1 MFTEG
6 HDRASEGE
14 QGKTDECAE
23 GKKGKKCGD
32 ESSQERGGM
41 ASGGDHSAAIDYIVG
56 WDPEHNN
63 AWKMDHNGKY
73 RDFATE
79 IKTDGAAED
88 PVVAVFACGYTCGIP
103 NYTVG
108 DFLASKADG
117 DQPGSSKVDGDEP
130 GSSKVDGDQRGSSK
144 ELKSPYFHGRLST
157 GGLVSLKDRRN
168 GGVRFVVVTCPEGQV
183 AQCRGDLFGSLDQ
196 TVAALTPLA
205 DDYARG
211 VLTRAS
217 SRRSSGG
224 SRRSR
229 SRRPARRRRNRRRKS
244 SRRRSSRRRSSRRR
258 SSRRRSSRRRST
270 RRRSTRREPRGL
282 ATRYSTTRTRCHGA
296 WTRTSR
302 CFLRAPELQRT
313 MIVSDHPI
321 CGSGGGDSDDQRNSS
336 MVITMTV
343 RALPSQK

>member
-1 MFTEG
+1 MYVCMYVYIYIYIVQAFKFTDEG
-6 HDRASEGE
+6 HDTASEGE

-130 GSSKVDGDQRGSSK
+130 GHKEVDGDQPGSSK
-144 ELKSPYFHGRLST
+144 GLKSPYFHGRLST

-168 GGVRFVVVTCPEGQV
+168 GGVLFVALTCPEGQV
-183 AQCRGDLFGSLDQ
+183 AQCRGDHFGSLDQ

-205 DDYARG
+205 NDYARG
-211 VLTRAS
+211 VLTRVELKKELERIKKEKEKEVGITTKEEKKIVKQEKAEKDKTGKQPPDS
-217 SRRSSGG
+217 SAAMPIKKEVNKKRTRDDEDTQLFDDEDTLPWGLDEDVEMMFT
-224 SRRSR
+224 
-229 SRRPARRRRNRRRKS
+229 
-244 SRRRSSRRRSSRRR
+244 
-258 SSRRRSSRRRST
+258 ST
-270 RRRSTRREPRGL
+270 RTATDASERE
-282 ATRYSTTRTRCHGA
+282 
-296 WTRTSR
+296 
-302 CFLRAPELQRT
+302 
-313 MIVSDHPI
+313 
-321 CGSGGGDSDDQRNSS
+321 
-336 MVITMTV
+336 
-343 RALPSQK
+343 